1 MPCFSYPDWVTRK
14 LLAQGDP
21 WNAANTTVGLTPWRA
36 SCGTHR
42 VTASATGHGRHAKTL
57 GQLLRPT
64 TCPAISAV
72 NPDSHMIFVTM
83 LFACTSASGTWV
95 GECGP
100 DTETVK
106 LEMELEDEGG
116 NVSGDFEISS
126 GGQTYDGDVD
136 GEREDEDL
144 EFDVEISSGGSSE
157 TWTFKGEIDG
167 DDLEG
172 SLDLDYIVVD
182 CELERD

>member
-1 MPCFSYPDWVTRK
+1 M
-14 LLAQGDP
+14 
-21 WNAANTTVGLTPWRA
+21 TP
-36 SCGTHR
+36 
-42 VTASATGHGRHAKTL
+42 SATGHGRQAKTL
-57 GQLLRPT
+57 WQQLRLT
-64 TCPAISAV
+64 TYRAISV
-72 NPDSHMIFVTM
+72 HHQDSHMIFVTM
-83 LFACTSASGTWV
+83 LFACTTASGTWV
-95 GECGP
+95 GECGS

-106 LEMELEDEGG
+106 LEMELKDEGG

-126 GGQTYDGDVD
+126 AGQTYDGDVD

-172 SLDLDYIVVD
+172 SLDLDYVVVD